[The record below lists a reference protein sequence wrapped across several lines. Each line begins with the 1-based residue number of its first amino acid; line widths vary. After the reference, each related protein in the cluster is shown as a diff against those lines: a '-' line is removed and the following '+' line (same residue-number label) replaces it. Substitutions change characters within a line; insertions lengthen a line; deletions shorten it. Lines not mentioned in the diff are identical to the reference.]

1 MTMNYNIFKSKYLWK
16 RVDYDWFPSWWQYQC
31 VDLIRQYI
39 KEMWWQQPSP
49 LWNNWCKYFA
59 LNPYYYFNPEKFERV
74 KNTISNKPE
83 QWDIVI
89 FSKPISTGHI
99 ALVDSA
105 NYLSLKVLEQN
116 AWSGDGS
123 WLGTNAIKLWTYSYY
138 NVMWRF
144 KKRTRMLNI

>member
-16 RVDYDWFPSWWQYQC
+16 RVNYDSVYGYQC

-39 KEMWWQQPSP
+39 KERNWKQPLP
-49 LWNNWCKYFA
+49 LWPLWCKYFA
-59 LNPYYYFNPEKFERV
+59 ISPYYYFDVDEYERV

-116 AWSGDGS
+116 AWSGDDS

>member
-16 RVDYDWFPSWWQYQC
+16 RVNYDSVYGYQC

-39 KEMWWQQPSP
+39 KERNWKQPLP
-49 LWNNWCKYFA
+49 LWPLWCKYFA
-59 LNPYYYFNPEKFERV
+59 ISPYYYFDIDDYERV

-123 WLGTNAIKLWTYSYY
+123 LLGTNAIKLWTYSYY

>member
-16 RVDYDWFPSWWQYQC
+16 RVNYDSVYGYQC

-39 KEMWWQQPSP
+39 KERNWKQPLP
-49 LWNNWCKYFA
+49 LWPLWCKYFA
-59 LNPYYYFNPEKFERV
+59 ISPYYYFDIDDYEWI

-89 FSKPISTGHI
+89 FSRPISTGHI

>member
-16 RVDYDWFPSWWQYQC
+16 RVNYDSVYGYQC

-39 KEMWWQQPSP
+39 KERNWKQPLP
-49 LWNNWCKYFA
+49 LWPLWCKYFA
-59 LNPYYYFNPEKFERV
+59 ISPYYYFDIDDYERV

-116 AWSGDGS
+116 AWSGDDS

>member
-1 MTMNYNIFKSKYLWK
+1 MNYNLFKSKYIWN
-16 RVDYDWFPSWWQYQC
+16 RVNYDKLYWYQC

-39 KEMWWQQPSP
+39 KERWRKQPLALWP
-49 LWNNWCKYFA
+49 LWCKYFA
-59 LNPYYYFNPEKFERV
+59 ISPYHYFDINEYEWV
-74 KNTISNKPE
+74 KNRLDNKPE

-89 FSKPISTGHI
+89 FSKPSTTGHI

-116 AWSGDGS
+116 AGS
-123 WLGTNAIKLWTYSYY
+123 WNGNWIGANAIKLWTYSYY

-144 KKRTRMLNI
+144 KKRTRTLSIK

>member
-16 RVDYDWFPSWWQYQC
+16 RVNYDSVYGYQC

-39 KEMWWQQPSP
+39 KERNWKQPLP
-49 LWNNWCKYFA
+49 LWPLWCKYFA
-59 LNPYYYFNPEKFERV
+59 ISPYYYFDIDDYERV

-89 FSKPISTGHI
+89 FSRPISTGHI

-116 AWSGDGS
+116 AWSGDDS